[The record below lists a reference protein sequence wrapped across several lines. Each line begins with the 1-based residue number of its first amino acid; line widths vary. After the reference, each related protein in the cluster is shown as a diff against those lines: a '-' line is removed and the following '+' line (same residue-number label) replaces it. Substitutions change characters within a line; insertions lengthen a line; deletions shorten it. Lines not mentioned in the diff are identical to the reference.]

1 MYEFELFLT
10 RSYLHEEFVEE
21 APQPK
26 RKTTDSVYPS
36 KDKKT
41 ENAVKADSALE
52 IEEEKSS
59 SKFTV
64 EKFYWNEKL

>member
-1 MYEFELFLT
+1 MNLNCFLT

-26 RKTTDSVYPS
+26 RKTTDPVYPP

-41 ENAVKADSALE
+41 ENAVKTDTAME
-52 IEEEKSS
+52 IEEEKNS
-59 SKFTV
+59 SKF
-64 EKFYWNEKL
+64 